1 MQSQQKTAHVPC
13 DDIGRHSCEG
23 MVSGSC
29 LSSVFERFRVDS
41 YAVSIR
47 SLKSY
52 SDHIY
57 VDLKIMIFM
66 VHNLSISY
74 RAKVNQGYRVGF
86 LLLYV

>member
-57 VDLKIMIFM
+57 VDLKIMY
-66 VHNLSISY
+66 L
-74 RAKVNQGYRVGF
+74 KGQ
-86 LLLYV
+86 